1 MDMISGIGVS
11 NIGHSHPRVVAAVQE
26 QAARFMHLMV
36 YGEFV
41 QAPQVLYAE
50 RLAGLL
56 PETLRSVYFTNSGAE
71 AVEGALKLAKR
82 FTGRTEIIACRN
94 SYNGSTPGA
103 LSVMGTEEYK
113 TDYSPLLPAVR
124 IINFNQRSEEHTSEL
139 QSLMR
144 ISYAV

>member
-1 MDMISGIGVS
+1 MQPLRQRFLRYNAQTSDAPLLLEFSRAEGIFLYDSAGREYMDMISGIGVS

-56 PETLRSVYFTNSGAE
+56 PETLRSVYFTTSGPE
-71 AVEGALKLAKR
+71 SFEGCRKLKIRRA
-82 FTGRTEIIACRN
+82 
-94 SYNGSTPGA
+94 S
-103 LSVMGTEEYK
+103 
-113 TDYSPLLPAVR
+113 
-124 IINFNQRSEEHTSEL
+124 
-139 QSLMR
+139 
-144 ISYAV
+144 

>member
-1 MDMISGIGVS
+1 MDMNYGIGVR
-11 NIGHSHPRVVAAVQE
+11 NIGHSEPRVVAAVQE
-26 QAARFMHLMV
+26 QAARFMHMMV

-94 SYNGSTPGA
+94 SYNGSTQGA
-103 LSVMGTEEYK
+103 VSVMGSEKYK
-113 TDYSPLLPAVR
+113 TDYRPTIGRQSFREKVGKYWQNSVVAV
-124 IINFNQRSEEHTSEL
+124 
-139 QSLMR
+139 
-144 ISYAV
+144 